1 MRRKIHNIP
10 QAFPY
15 QGSKRKLAPAIIK
28 FIPES
33 AHRLV
38 EPFAGS
44 AAISVAAAF
53 AGSVNEFWLND
64 AHAALMSL
72 WHRIIHDPDG
82 LALDY
87 MTLWQSQI
95 GRERDFYNQVR
106 LDFNASQKPELLLFL
121 LARCVKAAIRYNR
134 RGEFNNS
141 PDHRRKGMM
150 PGTMQQTLR
159 LVSEAL
165 GRGTRLTSTDYKQ
178 VLAKTTRSDFVFM
191 DPPYQGVAKQ
201 RDNRYISGVDFDE
214 FVCELESLNKREIPF
229 AVSYDGRTG
238 DKIHGQKLPDH
249 LQLYHVEMLV
259 GRSTQAT
266 LLGRSEDTFESVYIS
281 HHAQVAQRAGAR
293 PVKSRPTEL
302 LFA

>member
-1 MRRKIHNIP
+1 
-10 QAFPY
+10 
-15 QGSKRKLAPAIIK
+15 
-28 FIPES
+28 
-33 AHRLV
+33 
-38 EPFAGS
+38 
-44 AAISVAAAF
+44 
-53 AGSVNEFWLND
+53 GSVNEFWLND
-64 AHAALMSL
+64 AHAALMGL
-72 WHRIIHDPDG
+72 WHKIIHDPDG

-87 MTLWQSQI
+87 MTLWQSQN
-95 GRERDFYNQVR
+95 GRERNFYNQVR
-106 LDFNASQKPELLLFL
+106 SDFNASQKPELLLFL

-150 PGTMQQTLR
+150 PSTMQETLR
-159 LVSEAL
+159 HVSEAL

-178 VLAKTTRSDFVFM
+178 VLAKTTTSDFVFM

-238 DKIHGQKLPDH
+238 GKIHGRKLPDY

-259 GRSTQAT
+259 G
-266 LLGRSEDTFESVYIS
+266 
-281 HHAQVAQRAGAR
+281 
-293 PVKSRPTEL
+293 
-302 LFA
+302 

>member
-1 MRRKIHNIP
+1 MGLRTHNVP

-15 QGSKRKLAPAIIK
+15 QGSKRRLAPVIIK
-28 FIPES
+28 YIPES
-33 AHRLV
+33 ARRLV

-44 AAISVAAAF
+44 AAVSVAAAF
-53 AGSVNEFWLND
+53 AGNVNEFWLND
-64 AHAALMSL
+64 AHRALMAL
-72 WHRIIHDPDG
+72 WQRIIHDPDE
-82 LALDY
+82 LAAAY
-87 MTLWQSQI
+87 MGLWQSQH

-106 LDFNASQKPELLLFL
+106 SDFNTSQKPELLLFL

-150 PGTMQQTLR
+150 PRTMKDSLR
-159 LVSEAL
+159 LVAEAL
-165 GRGTRLTSTDYKQ
+165 GSETKLTSVDYKK
-178 VLAKTTRSDFVFM
+178 VLAEATVTDFVFL
-191 DPPYQGVAKQ
+191 DPPYQGVGGG

-214 FVCELESLNKREIPF
+214 FVCELESLKEREIPF

-238 DKIHGQKLPDH
+238 DKVHGHKLPDH
-249 LQLYHVEMLV
+249 LNLYHAEVLV

-266 LLGRSEDTFESVYIS
+266 LLGRSEETFESIYVS
-281 HHAQVAQRAGAR
+281 RHPDPTGMPGRQSVKGAR
-293 PVKSRPTEL
+293 EEL